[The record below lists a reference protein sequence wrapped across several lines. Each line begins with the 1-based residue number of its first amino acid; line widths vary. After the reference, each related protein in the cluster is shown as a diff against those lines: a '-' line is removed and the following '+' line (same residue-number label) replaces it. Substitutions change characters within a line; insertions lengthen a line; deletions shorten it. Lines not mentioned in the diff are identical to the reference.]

1 MAILTKSYSSQ
12 AEATS
17 VVEALKDAG
26 FDNDSISF
34 IAGADDEGGDLHDEV
49 LSEDERIHRGLDR
62 DRYTRDQPMGDPLV
76 ADPMVGSTLGG
87 TIAGRSIS
95 GVAADPEYARGD
107 DPIDNGTAAANSS
120 ATDDA
125 AVGAASGGILGGGAG
140 LLAGLG
146 LMTIPGI
153 GPVVAAGWLASTAA
167 GALVGAAAGGATGGI
182 IGALSEA
189 GVPSDASEV
198 YAENVKRGGAIVS
211 IRVAEE
217 DKGRADA
224 IMSEHG
230 PIDPQS
236 TGADYRRTGWNGFD
250 AAGGALP
257 FNPNP
262 PAI

>member
-1 MAILTKSYSSQ
+1 MAVLTRSYTSRET
-12 AEATS
+12 AHS
-17 VVEALKDAG
+17 VVDALKSAG
-26 FDNDSISF
+26 FAADSISF
-34 IAGADDEGGDLHDEV
+34 IANAGEAKIGLSDDAVFENDRAHGGVSD
-49 LSEDERIHRGLDR
+49 DR
-62 DRYTRDQPMGDPLV
+62 FIKDSPMVDPLA

-95 GVAADPEYARGD
+95 GSVIDPEYVRGD
-107 DPIDNGTAAANSS
+107 APIDQPHAGPRSEAV
-120 ATDDA
+120 DDA
-125 AVGAASGGILGGGAG
+125 AIGATSGGILGGGAG

-167 GALVGAAAGGATGGI
+167 GALAGMVAGGATGGI

-189 GVPSDASEV
+189 GVPADASEV

-211 IRVAEE
+211 VRVAEE

-224 IMSEHG
+224 ILSEYD

-236 TGADYRRTGWNGFD
+236 TGSDYRKTGWTGFD
-250 AAGGALP
+250 ASGGTVP

-262 PAI
+262 PVL